1 MFNEYKYYKEN
12 EKIKRVSVETD
23 DTPPDPRYD
32 YDGHIGKMMCWH
44 RNYTLGDYK
53 ENKFADNEDFLNDL
67 VRENIKN
74 NTLINYVKNKKTSN
88 GLELRYD
95 RHEKMWQL
103 WGTYYLFPLMSS
115 RDAKFGIIEEY
126 EDVTWLVDNI
136 IEALP
141 QEDKWKLLEKH
152 AQIIFMP
159 LFLYDHSGITMN
171 TCGYS
176 CRWDSGQVGYIYTD
190 RKTILGLKNA
200 YYRNE
205 KGKSTKITKNNWKK
219 AAYLWMEGEVEEYD
233 QYLTGEVYGI
243 IEEEYDV
250 EDDTW
255 EETDSCW
262 GFFNSK
268 FGSELIEDVA
278 RDYGIS
284 ETLYDSMEE
293 IMS

>member
-1 MFNEYKYYKEN
+1 MFKEYKYYKEN

-115 RDAKFGIIEEY
+115 RDAEFGIIEEY
-126 EDVTWLVDNI
+126 EDVTWLVDDI

-159 LFLYDHSGITMN
+159 LFIYDHSGITMN

-190 RKTILGLKNA
+190 RKTILDLNA
-200 YYRNE
+200 YYRNK

>member
-1 MFNEYKYYKEN
+1 MFDEYKYYKEN
-12 EKIKRVSVETD
+12 GKLKRVSVKTD
-23 DTPPDPRYD
+23 DTPPNPRYD
-32 YDGHIGKMMCWH
+32 YDGHIGKMMCWD
-44 RNYTLGDYK
+44 RNYTIGDYK

-67 VRENIKN
+67 VRENIKD

-103 WGTYYLFPLMSS
+103 WGTYYLFPLMSI
-115 RDAKFGIIEEY
+115 RDAEFGIIKEY
-126 EDVTWLVDNI
+126 EDVTWLVDDI

-190 RKTILGLKNA
+190 RKTILDLNA
-200 YYRNE
+200 YYRNK
-205 KGKSTKITKNNWKK
+205 KGKLTKVTKNNWKK

-243 IEEEYDV
+243 IEEEYDA
-250 EDDTW
+250 EDDAW

>member
-1 MFNEYKYYKEN
+1 MFDEYKYYKEN
-12 EKIKRVSVETD
+12 GKLKRVSVKTD
-23 DTPPDPRYD
+23 DTPPNPRYD
-32 YDGHIGKMMCWH
+32 YDGHIGTMMCWH

-67 VRENIKN
+67 VRENIKD
-74 NTLINYVKNKKTSN
+74 NTLINYIKNKKTSN

-115 RDAKFGIIEEY
+115 RDAKFGIIKEY
-126 EDVTWLVDNI
+126 EDVTWLVDDI
-136 IEALP
+136 IEALS

-152 AQIIFMP
+152 SQILFMP
-159 LFLYDHSGITMN
+159 LFLYDHGGITMN

-190 RKTILGLKNA
+190 RKTILDLNA
-200 YYRNE
+200 YYRNK
-205 KGKSTKITKNNWKK
+205 KGKSTKVTKNNWKK

-243 IEEEYDV
+243 IEEEYDA

>member
-1 MFNEYKYYKEN
+1 MFDGYKYYKEN
-12 EKIKRVSVETD
+12 GKIKRVSVETD
-23 DTPPDPRYD
+23 NTPPNPRYD
-32 YDGHIGKMMCWH
+32 YDGHVGKMMCWH
-44 RNYTLGDYK
+44 RKYTLGDYK

-67 VRENIKN
+67 IRENIKDI
-74 NTLINYVKNKKTSN
+74 TLINYVKNKKASN

-115 RDAKFGIIEEY
+115 KDAKFGIIEEY
-126 EDVTWLVDNI
+126 EDVTWLVDDI

-190 RKTILGLKNA
+190 RKTILDLNA
-200 YYRNE
+200 YYRNK
-205 KGKSTKITKNNWKK
+205 KGKSTKVTKNNWKK
-219 AAYLWMEGEVEEYD
+219 AAYVWMEGEVEEYD

-250 EDDTW
+250 KDNTW

-293 IMS
+293 IIS

>member
-1 MFNEYKYYKEN
+1 MFDGYKYYKEN
-12 EKIKRVSVETD
+12 GKIKRVSVETD
-23 DTPPDPRYD
+23 NTPPNPRYD

-67 VRENIKN
+67 IRENIKDI
-74 NTLINYVKNKKTSN
+74 TLINYVKNKKTSN

-126 EDVTWLVDNI
+126 EDVTLLVDDI

-190 RKTILGLKNA
+190 RKTILDSNA
-200 YYRNE
+200 YYRNK

-243 IEEEYDV
+243 IEEEYDA
-250 EDDTW
+250 EGDTW

-278 RDYGIS
+278 RNYGIS

>member
-1 MFNEYKYYKEN
+1 MFDEYKYYKEN
-12 EKIKRVSVETD
+12 GKLKRVSVKTD
-23 DTPPDPRYD
+23 DTPPNPRYD

-67 VRENIKN
+67 VRENIKD

-103 WGTYYLFPLMSS
+103 WGTYYLFPLMSI
-115 RDAKFGIIEEY
+115 RDAEFGIIKEY
-126 EDVTWLVDNI
+126 EDVTWLVDDI

-190 RKTILGLKNA
+190 RKTILDLNA
-200 YYRNE
+200 YYRNK
-205 KGKSTKITKNNWKK
+205 KGKSTKVTKNNWKK

-243 IEEEYDV
+243 IEEEYDA

>member
-1 MFNEYKYYKEN
+1 MFDEYKYYKEN
-12 EKIKRVSVETD
+12 GKLKRVSVETD
-23 DTPPDPRYD
+23 NTPSNPRYD
-32 YDGHIGKMMCWH
+32 DAGHIGHMMCWH
-44 RNYTLGDYK
+44 RYYQLGDYK

-67 VRENIKN
+67 VRENIKD

-115 RDAKFGIIEEY
+115 RDAKLGIIEEY
-126 EDVTWLVDNI
+126 EDVTWLVDDI

-190 RKTILGLKNA
+190 RKTILDLNA
-200 YYRNE
+200 YYRNK
-205 KGKSTKITKNNWKK
+205 KGKSTKVTKNNWKK

-243 IEEEYDV
+243 IEEEYDA

-293 IMS
+293 IIS

>member
-1 MFNEYKYYKEN
+1 MFDEYKYYKEN
-12 EKIKRVSVETD
+12 GKIKRVSVEAD
-23 DTPPDPRYD
+23 NTPPDPRYD

-53 ENKFADNEDFLNDL
+53 ENNFADNEDFLNDL
-67 VRENIKN
+67 VRENIKDI
-74 NTLINYVKNKKTSN
+74 TLINYVKNKKTSN

-115 RDAKFGIIEEY
+115 KDAEFGIIEEY
-126 EDVTWLVDNI
+126 EDVTWFIDDI

-171 TCGYS
+171 TCGYN
-176 CRWDSGQVGYIYTD
+176 CCWDSGQVGYIYTD
-190 RKTILGLKNA
+190 RKTILDLNA
-200 YYRNE
+200 YYRNK
-205 KGKSTKITKNNWKK
+205 KGKSTKVTKNNWKK

-243 IEEEYDV
+243 IEEEYDA

-278 RDYGIS
+278 RNYGIS

>member
-1 MFNEYKYYKEN
+1 MFDEYKYYKEN
-12 EKIKRVSVETD
+12 GKLKRVSVKTD
-23 DTPPDPRYD
+23 DTPPNPRYD

-67 VRENIKN
+67 VKENIKDI
-74 NTLINYVKNKKTSN
+74 TLINYVKNKKTSN

-103 WGTYYLFPLMSS
+103 WGTYYLFPLMSI
-115 RDAKFGIIEEY
+115 REAKFGIIEEY
-126 EDVTWLVDNI
+126 EDVTWLVDDI

-190 RKTILGLKNA
+190 RKTILDLNA
-200 YYRNE
+200 YYRNK
-205 KGKSTKITKNNWKK
+205 KGNQRK
-219 AAYLWMEGEVEEYD
+219 
-233 QYLTGEVYGI
+233 
-243 IEEEYDV
+243 
-250 EDDTW
+250 
-255 EETDSCW
+255 
-262 GFFNSK
+262 
-268 FGSELIEDVA
+268 
-278 RDYGIS
+278 
-284 ETLYDSMEE
+284 
-293 IMS
+293 

>member
-23 DTPPDPRYD
+23 DTPLNPRYD

-67 VRENIKN
+67 VRENIKDT
-74 NTLINYVKNKKTSN
+74 TLINYVKNKKTSN

-126 EDVTWLVDNI
+126 EDITWLVDDI

-205 KGKSTKITKNNWKK
+205 KGQSMKITKNNWKK

-233 QYLTGEVYGI
+233 HYLTGEVYGI

-262 GFFNSK
+262 GFFSSK